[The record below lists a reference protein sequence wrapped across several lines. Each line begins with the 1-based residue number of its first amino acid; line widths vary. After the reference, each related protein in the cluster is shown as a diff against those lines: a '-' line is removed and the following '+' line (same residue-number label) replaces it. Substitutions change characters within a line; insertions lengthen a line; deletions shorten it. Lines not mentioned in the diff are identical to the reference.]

1 MIIYYNNRQ
10 ISSALQFN
18 ISRWKRWSRE
28 FLPPDPLGG
37 LQSGYARQYSMR
49 EAFQV
54 ALGGH
59 LVGFMKFSVHQ
70 ARTIL
75 MDLEPW
81 MKKNGYYYWNPRQ
94 RQGAEDEKIKD
105 NYGIF
110 IRKGDMKI
118 GGQEILAYAVAPIS
132 AITSELSDQVEPVN
146 NLQAIEF
153 INTSESIRNFF
164 FETPYIHYL
173 PVGQFRKWFL
183 DRLHP
188 TP

>member
-10 ISSALQFN
+10 ISLALQFN
-18 ISRWKRWSRE
+18 LSRWKRWSRE

-54 ALGGH
+54 ALGGY

-81 MKKNGYYYWNPRQ
+81 MKRNGFYYWNPKQ
-94 RQGAEDEKIKD
+94 RHESEVEKIKE
-105 NYGIF
+105 NYGIY
-110 IRKGDMKI
+110 IRKGEPNI
-118 GGQEILAYAVAPIS
+118 GDQEAFGYAVAPIS
-132 AITSELSDQVEPVN
+132 ALRSEIFDRVESVNADQN
-146 NLQAIEF
+146 IEF
-153 INTSESIRNFF
+153 IKIDEGLRSSFF
-164 FETPYIHYL
+164 LTPWLHYL
-173 PVGQFRKWFL
+173 PAGQFRKWFL

-188 TP
+188 SH